1 MFAATCFSNIES
13 SQNWLINNGCT
24 NHMTNNKDLFKEL
37 INISTFKIQVED
49 DKFITVNEKGTITI
63 STNRGTKLIFDML
76 YVPEIDKNLLS
87 VVINSCRFYSIKCRS
102 KCSYRSS
109 ESFVV

>member
-1 MFAATCFSNIES
+1 
-13 SQNWLINNGCT
+13 
-24 NHMTNNKDLFKEL
+24 MTNNKDLFKEL

-49 DKFITVNEKGTITI
+49 DKFITVNEKGTIAI

-87 VVINSCRFYSIKCRS
+87 VEQLNEKGYKVLFKNKGYSNN
-102 KCSYRSS
+102 
-109 ESFVV
+109 